1 MATKI
6 SKVNA
11 ERLKKLGIT
20 ANTEDEAKK
29 ILIERLEQAGI
40 PGMDEETIDNLI
52 DIVGSFAE
60 LESDSAE
67 EAAPAEEPTPA
78 EQQADE
84 LAEEA
89 AEEEEEAAQEA
100 EEAAPAEEPTP
111 AEQQADELAEEAAEE
126 EEEAAQ
132 EAEEAA
138 PAEPEAEPEP
148 EESKPQ
154 PKAKK
159 PAAKKEAKPKKTKT
173 TKKPSKRDEKG
184 IRLKPQTNPEHLD
197 LLRKELSKFFP
208 EKEFQYVAVSQGISI
223 KFGGANSHPVAIM
236 FENVYSK
243 DGQFATT
250 NVVLNTFRSQA
261 SQDKLAEDG
270 LDFVMTWNN
279 LPWLKGIAWN
289 DAMEVVKT
297 YLDDIK
303 SAVSTADT
311 RLGKNREKM
320 EADLKATGKKAAAPA
335 AKKPAPATKKVAPK
349 AEANEPAEDPK
360 AKARAA
366 LMKAAAAKKAKA
378 AKK

>member
-20 ANTEDEAKK
+20 AKTEEEAKK
-29 ILIERLEQAGI
+29 ILIERLERAGI

-60 LESDSAE
+60 LESDSE
-67 EAAPAEEPTPA
+67 E
-78 EQQADE
+78 D
-84 LAEEA
+84 
-89 AEEEEEAAQEA
+89 
-100 EEAAPAEEPTP
+100 
-111 AEQQADELAEEAAEE
+111 
-126 EEEAAQ
+126 
-132 EAEEAA
+132 AA

-148 EESKPQ
+148 EESKPE

-159 PAAKKEAKPKKTKT
+159 PAAKKEAKPKKAKAV
-173 TKKPSKRDEKG
+173 KKPSKRDEKG

-335 AKKPAPATKKVAPK
+335 DKKAAPK
-349 AEANEPAEDPK
+349 AEAKGAPAEDPK

>member
-11 ERLKKLGIT
+11 EQLKKLGIT

-40 PGMDEETIDNLI
+40 PGMDEETIENLI

-60 LESDSAE
+60 LESDS
-67 EAAPAEEPTPA
+67 
-78 EQQADE
+78 
-84 LAEEA
+84 
-89 AEEEEEAAQEA
+89 
-100 EEAAPAEEPTP
+100 AEEPTP

-159 PAAKKEAKPKKTKT
+159 PATKKEAEPKKTKT

-320 EADLKATGKKAAAPA
+320 EADLKATGNKAAAPA
-335 AKKPAPATKKVAPK
+335 AKKAAPK

>member
-40 PGMDEETIDNLI
+40 PGMDEETIENLI

-60 LESDSAE
+60 LESDS
-67 EAAPAEEPTPA
+67 
-78 EQQADE
+78 
-84 LAEEA
+84 
-89 AEEEEEAAQEA
+89 
-100 EEAAPAEEPTP
+100 AEEPTP

-159 PAAKKEAKPKKTKT
+159 PATKKEAEPKKTKT

-320 EADLKATGKKAAAPA
+320 EADLKATGNKAAAPA
-335 AKKPAPATKKVAPK
+335 AKKAAPK

>member
-67 EAAPAEEPTPA
+67 EAVQEAEEAVQEAEEPTPA

-89 AEEEEEAAQEA
+89 AEEEEEAVQEA
-100 EEAAPAEEPTP
+100 EEAAPAEQK
-111 AEQQADELAEEAAEE
+111 A
-126 EEEAAQ
+126 
-132 EAEEAA
+132 
-138 PAEPEAEPEP
+138 
-148 EESKPQ
+148 ESKVES
-154 PKAKK
+154 KAKK
-159 PAAKKEAKPKKTKT
+159 PAAKKEVKTKKTKT

>member
-20 ANTEDEAKK
+20 AKTEEEAKK
-29 ILIERLEQAGI
+29 ILIERLERAGI

-60 LESDSAE
+60 LESDSE
-67 EAAPAEEPTPA
+67 EDVAPAEPTPA

-84 LAEEA
+84 LAKEA
-89 AEEEEEAAQEA
+89 AEEEEAAQEA
-100 EEAAPAEEPTP
+100 E
-111 AEQQADELAEEAAEE
+111 D
-126 EEEAAQ
+126 
-132 EAEEAA
+132 AA

-148 EESKPQ
+148 K
-154 PKAKK
+154 KAK
-159 PAAKKEAKPKKTKT
+159 AV
-173 TKKPSKRDEKG
+173 KKPSKRDEKG

-335 AKKPAPATKKVAPK
+335 AKKAAPK
-349 AEANEPAEDPK
+349 AEAKGAPAEDPK

>member
-67 EAAPAEEPTPA
+67 EAVQEAEDPTPA

-84 LAEEA
+84 LAKEA
-89 AEEEEEAAQEA
+89 AEEEEEAVQEA
-100 EEAAPAEEPTP
+100 EEAAPAE
-111 AEQQADELAEEAAEE
+111 QK
-126 EEEAAQ
+126 
-132 EAEEAA
+132 
-138 PAEPEAEPEP
+138 AEPKV
-148 EESKPQ
+148 ES
-154 PKAKK
+154 KAKK
-159 PAAKKEAKPKKTKT
+159 PAAKKEVKTKKTKT
-173 TKKPSKRDEKG
+173 AKKPSKRDEKG

-335 AKKPAPATKKVAPK
+335 AKKAAPK
-349 AEANEPAEDPK
+349 AEAKAESAEDPK

>member
-20 ANTEDEAKK
+20 AKTEEEAKK
-29 ILIERLEQAGI
+29 ILIERLERAGI

-60 LESDSAE
+60 LESDSE
-67 EAAPAEEPTPA
+67 EDAAPAEPTPA

-84 LAEEA
+84 LAKEAADEEEA
-89 AEEEEEAAQEA
+89 AEEEEAAQEA
-100 EEAAPAEEPTP
+100 E
-111 AEQQADELAEEAAEE
+111 D
-126 EEEAAQ
+126 
-132 EAEEAA
+132 AA

-148 EESKPQ
+148 EESKPE

-159 PAAKKEAKPKKTKT
+159 PAAKKEAKPKKAKAV
-173 TKKPSKRDEKG
+173 KKPSKRDEKG

-335 AKKPAPATKKVAPK
+335 AKKAAPK
-349 AEANEPAEDPK
+349 AEAKGAPAEDPK

>member
-20 ANTEDEAKK
+20 AKTEEEAKK
-29 ILIERLEQAGI
+29 ILIERLERAGI

-60 LESDSAE
+60 LESDSE
-67 EAAPAEEPTPA
+67 EDAAPAEPTPA

-84 LAEEA
+84 LAKEA
-89 AEEEEEAAQEA
+89 AEE
-100 EEAAPAEEPTP
+100 
-111 AEQQADELAEEAAEE
+111 
-126 EEEAAQ
+126 
-132 EAEEAA
+132 EEAA

-148 EESKPQ
+148 EESKPE

-159 PAAKKEAKPKKTKT
+159 PAAKKEAKPKKAKAV
-173 TKKPSKRDEKG
+173 KKPSKCDEKG

-335 AKKPAPATKKVAPK
+335 AKKAAPK
-349 AEANEPAEDPK
+349 AEAKGAPAEDPK

>member
-20 ANTEDEAKK
+20 AKTEEEAKK
-29 ILIERLEQAGI
+29 ILIERLERAGI

-60 LESDSAE
+60 LESDSE
-67 EAAPAEEPTPA
+67 EDAAPAEPTPA

-84 LAEEA
+84 LAKEA
-89 AEEEEEAAQEA
+89 AEEEEAAQEA
-100 EEAAPAEEPTP
+100 E
-111 AEQQADELAEEAAEE
+111 D
-126 EEEAAQ
+126 
-132 EAEEAA
+132 AA

-148 EESKPQ
+148 EESKP
-154 PKAKK
+154 
-159 PAAKKEAKPKKTKT
+159 EAKPKKAKAV
-173 TKKPSKRDEKG
+173 KKPSKRDEKG

-320 EADLKATGKKAAAPA
+320 EDDLKATGKKAAAPA
-335 AKKPAPATKKVAPK
+335 AKKAAPK
-349 AEANEPAEDPK
+349 AEAKGAPAEDPK